1 MPIRKIYSNI
11 SKQLPIKEIPV
22 NLMLPVSEILK
33 ENNEFEALADAIA
46 QQCNRI

>member
-1 MPIRKIYSNI
+1 
-11 SKQLPIKEIPV
+11 
-22 NLMLPVSEILK
+22 MLPVSEILK